1 LIAGEKKCRILQK
14 KMLSFFT
21 SLTDPRVERTKLHS
35 LKDIIGLTICA
46 VLSGCNDWEE
56 IEIYGENKEQWL
68 KQFLSLPNGI
78 PSHDTISRL
87 FAALDAKEVQNCF
100 IDWVQSIAKLSN
112 GSIVSI
118 DGKRLCNAGVEG
130 KKGIIHMVSA
140 WSNENNM
147 VLGQVKTGEKS
158 NEITAIPTL
167 LELLVLEGA
176 IVTIDAMG
184 CQSSIATKITGQ
196 GANYVLAVK
205 ENQAHLLDDIK
216 EAFEQRPQATSSTA
230 TEKSHGRIERRT
242 CKVITDMDWIS
253 KKEKW
258 ENLQS
263 IICINSQRTNVQTG
277 EIQSEQRFY
286 ISSLHTTAEHFNE
299 IIRQHWGIENKLHW
313 VLDVAFKEDLSTKQ
327 AGNAAENFSTI
338 TKIAINLLKK
348 ENTKKRSIKNKRLM
362 CALNDDFL
370 ASIVFM

>member
-1 LIAGEKKCRILQK
+1 
-14 KMLSFFT
+14 MLSFFE
-21 SLTDPRVERTKLHS
+21 SLTDPRIERTKLHS

-56 IEIYGENKEQWL
+56 IEIYGESKEAWL

-78 PSHDTISRL
+78 PSHDTINRL
-87 FAALDAKEVQNCF
+87 FASLNPQELQSCF
-100 IDWVQSIAKLSN
+100 IDWVQSIA
-112 GSIVSI
+112 GITAGRVVSI

-130 KKGIIHMVSA
+130 KKAIIHMVSA

-147 VLGQVKTGEKS
+147 VLGQVKTEDKS

-167 LELLVLEGA
+167 LELLALEGA

-184 CQSSIATKITGQ
+184 CQSAVTEKIIAQK
-196 GANYVLAVK
+196 ADYVLAVK

-216 EAFEQRPQATSSTA
+216 EAFEQTPKAENHTTI
-230 TEKSHGRIERRT
+230 EKSHGRIEKRS

-253 KKEKW
+253 KEEKW

-263 IICINSQRTNVQTG
+263 IICIESERTILQTG
-277 EIQSEQRFY
+277 EKQTEQRFY
-286 ISSLHTTAEHFNE
+286 ISSLTTTAVRCNE
-299 IIRQHWGIENKLHW
+299 IVRAHWGIENKLHW
-313 VLDVAFKEDLSTKQ
+313 CLDVTFKEDLSTKQ

-338 TKIAINLLKK
+338 TKIALNLLKN
-348 ENTKKRSIKNKRLM
+348 ENSKQRSIKNKRLL
-362 CALNDDFL
+362 CGWDEDFL
-370 ASIVFM
+370 AKIVFKQI